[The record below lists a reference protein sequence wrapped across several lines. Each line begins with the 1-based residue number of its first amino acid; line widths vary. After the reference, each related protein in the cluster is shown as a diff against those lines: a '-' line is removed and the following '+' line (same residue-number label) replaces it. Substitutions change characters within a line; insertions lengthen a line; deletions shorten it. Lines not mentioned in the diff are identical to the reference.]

1 LLIRVWYRL
10 KLTRALRIYW
20 RVLTT
25 PGRVLLLGQL
35 VLMLIRLWPSP
46 PIPGFAVE
54 TQAFRFSAHQA
65 ADEAWIETLL
75 LLMFLLQW
83 CAWSEQ
89 LYCVRRAFQ
98 EPQTIGNRPW
108 RRFALHLYGGFMFLA
123 VLSGLAT
130 IHPLLGVGAMF
141 LLFISAEAQDQQ
153 LAQKP
158 MAVVLIQAA
167 IGSYRLV
174 THQPLRF
181 LGRLLLPGIV
191 LYGGAVLISW
201 AMAELDQIG
210 WNETGP
216 ILPILPV
223 LICFLLAIPWLLFFL
238 LAQLRIAWRSQ
249 AELDVDVLMKEETA
263 QQPQP
268 ASWLRHPIQ
277 PLLLRFA
284 WLCRGLAALF
294 AVLGGGWLLFN
305 LSDAGLLSGQA
316 LFLAFSASFSLV
328 SSTLSGLLSLIAKL
342 AFMAMVLAGL
352 IFVVTLLVGLGR
364 ADPLK
369 SFRQL
374 ASGLQARLKQLIDS
388 LPTDL
393 IKPETL
399 GLGALLSV
407 LATVGLQTFERIQ
420 KDMERQ
426 ANTLQEIQIQQ
437 NRQAEEAR
445 KKMESNEALVARI
458 QSRVNELVKEKKGSE
473 TETPALK
480 AIKVQLLSE
489 LRDTLPQLTTATG
502 QVDGERKGRI
512 LRYLYEAG
520 LLKASTPP
528 PPPPGD
534 PKADK
539 SKASNPTPTPCDP
552 KADKSKASN
561 LTPTPCDPNKDCDWR
576 NKLNILSPDNRGL
589 TAQEVE
595 VSLKTA
601 IQTELFLHEMDFKG
615 AKLENAYLPG
625 AFLPYIDLSYANL
638 RNANLTGAV
647 LGSAKLMDADLT
659 GATITAVFLE
669 HAVLV
674 GTNMTDV
681 KVDEKV
687 DEKGITFQG
696 CKMRAWPKLSGAE
709 AFYATYVASEGNKQK
724 LAPMLSEIVSWDAVK
739 GQQPGIFNERWTQ
752 WTFCPLDPDNE
763 KRLESRYGQN
773 NAKWPFLS
781 QAGSKCRN
789 RRFDPG
795 QADRG
800 RLFERRDWSGSL
812 FNGSTLSGIELNS
825 INLAGADLS
834 NTTFSDVELKNV
846 SFVGAN
852 LKGAVFRD
860 SILDE
865 VDFSGADLRGIQFE
879 RMQRQRRLRY
889 NGSIVDTDKN
899 ASFSAYGRNV
909 MRSQVY
915 PEKLFSAPADDEV
928 SVFRRTVLAPL
939 LRSPF
944 TFRPQQLLYWMLAYP
959 QPRVIV
965 SHPSAKS

>member
-1 LLIRVWYRL
+1 MLIRVCYRL
-10 KLTRALRIYW
+10 KLTRALKIYW
-20 RVLTT
+20 RVLST
-25 PGRVLLLGQL
+25 PGRVLVVGQL

-46 PIPGFAVE
+46 LIPGFAVE
-54 TQAFRFSAHQA
+54 TQAFSFSAHQPA
-65 ADEAWIETLL
+65 HEAWIETLL

-89 LYCVRRAFQ
+89 LYCIRRAFQ

-123 VLSGLAT
+123 VLSGLAA

-158 MAVVLIQAA
+158 MAMVLIQAA
-167 IGSYRLV
+167 KGSYRLV
-174 THQPLRF
+174 SHQPLRF

-210 WNETGP
+210 WDETW
-216 ILPILPV
+216 PILPV
-223 LICFLLAIPWLLFFL
+223 LLCFLLAIPWLLFFL

-249 AELDVDVLMKEETA
+249 AELDVDVLMKEERA
-263 QQPQP
+263 RQLQP

-284 WLCRGLAALF
+284 WLCRGLAVLF
-294 AVLGGGWLLFN
+294 AVVGGGWLLFN

-328 SSTLSGLLSLIAKL
+328 SSTVSSLLSLIAKL

-374 ASGLQARLKQLIDS
+374 ASGLQDRLKQLIDS

-407 LATVGLQTFERIQ
+407 LATVGVQTFERIQ

-426 ANTLQEIQIQQ
+426 ANTLQDIQIQQ
-437 NRQAEEAR
+437 NSQAEEAR
-445 KKMESNEALVARI
+445 KKMESNEALVAQI
-458 QSRVNELVKEKKGSE
+458 QSRVNELLTEKEKSG
-473 TETPALK
+473 TDNPAFK

-489 LRDTLPQLTTATG
+489 LRDTLPRLTTASG

-520 LLKASTPP
+520 LLN
-528 PPPPGD
+528 
-534 PKADK
+534 ADK
-539 SKASNPTPTPCDP
+539 P
-552 KADKSKASN
+552 KPPE
-561 LTPTPCDPNKDCDWR
+561 LCDWTT
-576 NKLNILSPDNRGL
+576 KLSNSLSPDNRGL

-595 VSLKTA
+595 KNLNKV
-601 IQTELFLHEMDFKG
+601 IQTKLFLHEMDFKG

-638 RNANLTGAV
+638 RKATLTGAV

-659 GATITAVFLE
+659 GATITAAFLE

-681 KVDEKV
+681 KVDEGV
-687 DEKGITFQG
+687 GGNLLTSEG
-696 CKMRAWPKLSGAE
+696 CKKKASPQLRVSGAE
-709 AFYATYVASEGNKQK
+709 AFHATYNASDGDNGK
-724 LAPMLSEIVSWDAVK
+724 LKKLLPYIVSWDAVK
-739 GQQPGIFNERWTQ
+739 GPKPGDLSERWTR
-752 WTFCPLDPDNE
+752 WTFCPFDPDNE
-763 KRLESRYGQN
+763 KRLESRYGSDK
-773 NAKWPFLS
+773 AAWPFLS
-781 QAGSKCRN
+781 QAGFKCRN
-789 RRFDPG
+789 RRIDPD

-800 RLFERRDWSGSL
+800 RLFERRDWSGSW
-812 FNGSTLSGIELNS
+812 FNDSTLNGIKFNN
-825 INLAGADLS
+825 IKLAGADLS
-834 NTTFSDVELKNV
+834 NTTFADMELTNV
-846 SFVGAN
+846 SFAGAN

-860 SILDE
+860 SILDQ

-889 NGSIVDTDKN
+889 NGSIVDIDKN
-899 ASFSAYGRNV
+899 ASFSAYGRNM
-909 MRSQVY
+909 MRSQIY
-915 PEKLFSAPADDEV
+915 PERLFSSPADDEV
-928 SVFRRTVLAPL
+928 SVFRRNVLAPL
-939 LRSPF
+939 LLSPF

-959 QPRVIV
+959 QPRVIF
-965 SHPSAKS
+965 SHPSARS